1 MGAMIRPHAMHL
13 SLTAKSAERLRFMA
27 DQEGVTRSELIRR
40 LIDAQYSTYPVA
52 VRQGHSLDSGAAD
65 QEDS

>member
-1 MGAMIRPHAMHL
+1 MHL

-40 LIDAQYSTYPVA
+40 WIDTLYSTYPVV
-52 VRQGHSLDSGAAD
+52 VRQRHSLDSGAAD